1 MFHIATRIGRIYL
14 LVLIAGVVLF
24 PAFASVAYAQIP
36 SNWLAPSTSKPVYL
50 IGEPVGLI
58 LTNTGAS
65 LVTWS
70 NPPSVIHDC
79 FVYSSSMQ
87 LVFDGRL
94 VVVPLYYD
102 PFTLLPGQ
110 STSLNCPYSFSPGSY
125 YFATTYPATYG
136 ADFLVI
142 PEPCSLLA
150 MLAGLGGLG
159 GLKRRRN

>member
-1 MFHIATRIGRIYL
+1 MFRIAVPLARRAVVNLAFML
-14 LVLIAGVVLF
+14 LLLALAAVTC
-24 PAFASVAYAQIP
+24 AQLP
-36 SNWLAPSTSKPVYL
+36 TSLSPSTTKPVYEL
-50 IGEPVGLI
+50 GEPVGLI

-65 LVTWS
+65 PVIWS

-79 FVYSSSMQ
+79 FVYSSSM